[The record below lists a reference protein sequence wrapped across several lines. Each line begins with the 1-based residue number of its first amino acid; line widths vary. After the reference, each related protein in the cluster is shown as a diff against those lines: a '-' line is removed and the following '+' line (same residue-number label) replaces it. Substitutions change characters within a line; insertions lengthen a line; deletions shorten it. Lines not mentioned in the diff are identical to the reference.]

1 MNVAGHHFLAHAR
14 LTGNEDF
21 AATCAGA
28 PGHLE
33 DVPHGRAPADHT
45 RRRDR
50 LTCETGV
57 HRLHATTES
66 HGGNTQNA
74 KRGREECRR
83 RLSVSLP
90 PAEVI
95 AERHLQ
101 QSGVKI
107 RLFRRARQELA
118 ASPGTPPRQSPCRL
132 SARIRFRR
140 RPGRTLRQAWYLC
153 RFQLRRHERGF
164 RAAVQTGRPNVNSEE
179 RMHMY
184 DSYTECTG
192 TSSRARFG
200 RVSPQAIPH
209 APRTSAIYRTKGNR
223 WDD

>member
-66 HGGNTQNA
+66 H
-74 KRGREECRR
+74 EEAPKTLSADARNVVAAFLFRFHQRR
-83 RLSVSLP
+83 RSRSD
-90 PAEVI
+90 I
-95 AERHLQ
+95 
-101 QSGVKI
+101 
-107 RLFRRARQELA
+107 
-118 ASPGTPPRQSPCRL
+118 C
-132 SARIRFRR
+132 
-140 RPGRTLRQAWYLC
+140 
-153 RFQLRRHERGF
+153 
-164 RAAVQTGRPNVNSEE
+164 
-179 RMHMY
+179 
-184 DSYTECTG
+184 
-192 TSSRARFG
+192 SRA
-200 RVSPQAIPH
+200 V
-209 APRTSAIYRTKGNR
+209 
-223 WDD
+223 